1 MADTQTNPQNV
12 ALNPSLDPGSVTA
25 AQDAI
30 LGLLDSSE
38 QPAQEEQPSEETED
52 VEVSDEATEETEE
65 VEEEVRRRRPLP
77 GGCQAIHHRELPGD
91 H

>member
-30 LGLLDSSE
+30 LGLLNLTKRSNRLKKLK
-38 QPAQEEQPSEETED
+38 T
-52 VEVSDEATEETEE
+52 
-65 VEEEVRRRRPLP
+65 
-77 GGCQAIHHRELPGD
+77 
-91 H
+91 